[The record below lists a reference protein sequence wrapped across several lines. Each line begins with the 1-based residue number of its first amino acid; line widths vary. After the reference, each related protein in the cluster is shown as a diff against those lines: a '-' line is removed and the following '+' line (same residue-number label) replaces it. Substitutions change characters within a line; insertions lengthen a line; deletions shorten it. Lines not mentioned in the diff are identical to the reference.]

1 MRLPLDRQSRQPLY
15 RQVADHFRTGILS
28 GSLPPDTRLP
38 ATRQLAQDLGVNRI
52 TIENAYAEL
61 EAEGLIVARVGSGTF
76 VLPPSPL
83 PLSQPRNNHEP
94 WPIWQQQ
101 LSTPGSV
108 VPTSVIPVSP
118 PNVNVIDF
126 SNGIGDSQHFPVDEF
141 RKVIQKVIRRD
152 GIEAMAY
159 GDRRGYPPLRDT
171 ITHIL
176 ASQGLQTS
184 AENILITTGSQ
195 QAIALVSQLLLEP
208 GDVILVEK
216 PTYSGALE
224 LFKAC
229 GFEPAGI
236 PMDEGGLRIA
246 ELERLIQQV
255 HPKMIYSIPNFQ
267 NPTGTC
273 LDSQRRR
280 QLIALADRYNLPIL
294 EDDFVGDLRYDC
306 RAQPSLKALDPG
318 GRVIYVSTF
327 TKMLMP
333 GLRVGF
339 LVAEGPVY
347 ESLIAQKYVN
357 DLDTSSLIQR
367 ALEAYVTIGRFQ
379 AHLRRSRLLYEKR
392 RDAMLQAIE
401 RYLPAGVRVQP
412 PLGGLF
418 IWMQLPEGI
427 SCSILAPLAQEEGL
441 CFAAGTK
448 FFPERAQGEGYLR
461 LNFVTQTEDTII
473 EGIRRLGKALQRLSG
488 DL

>member
-15 RQVADHFRTGILS
+15 QQVADHFRNGILS
-28 GSLPPDTRLP
+28 GSLSTGTRLP

-61 EAEGLIVARVGSGTF
+61 EAEGLILARVGSGTF
-76 VLPPSPL
+76 VLPPTPL
-83 PLSQPRNNHEP
+83 PLAQPRDNLEP

-108 VPTSVIPVSP
+108 VPTQGISVSA

-126 SNGIGDSQHFPVDEF
+126 SDGIGDSQHFPVDEF
-141 RKVIQKVIRRD
+141 RKVIQTVIRRD

-171 ITHIL
+171 IAHIL
-176 ASQGLQTS
+176 ANQGLQVS

-195 QAIALVSQLLLEP
+195 QAIALVSQLLLKP
-208 GDVILVEK
+208 GDVILVEM

-224 LFKAC
+224 LFKAS
-229 GFEPAGI
+229 GFEPVGI
-236 PMDEGGLRIA
+236 PMDEGGMCIA
-246 ELERLIQQV
+246 EIERLIQQV
-255 HPKMIYSIPNFQ
+255 HPKLIYSIPNFQ

-280 QLIALADRYNLPIL
+280 QLITLADRYNLPIL
-294 EDDFVGDLRYDC
+294 EDDFVGDLRYDG

-318 GRVIYVSTF
+318 GRVIYISTF

-347 ESLIAQKYVN
+347 ESLIAQKYVI

-379 AHLRRSRLLYEKR
+379 AHLRRSRQTYRQR
-392 RDAMLQAIE
+392 RDAMLRAIE

-418 IWMQLPEGI
+418 IWMQLPEGM
-427 SCSILAPLAQEEGL
+427 SCSELVPLAQEAAI

-448 FFPERAQGEGYLR
+448 FFPQHSQGEAFLR
-461 LNFVTQTEDTII
+461 LNFVTQREDTIE
-473 EGIRRLGKALQRLSG
+473 EGIRRLGQALQRLSEN
-488 DL
+488 L